1 MANVKRKRVTIT
13 GTLLEDGYRCCLRTP
28 FPCSERFARYCRYR
42 KKKGV
47 DCHREARIRV
57 DRAKAVMK
65 GGGA

>member
-1 MANVKRKRVTIT
+1 MAKVECKRITIT
-13 GTLLEDGYRCCLRTP
+13 GILLEDGYRCCRRTP
-28 FPCSERFARYCRYR
+28 FPCSERFARHCRYS

-57 DRAKAVMK
+57 DRAKAAMK